1 MEPVAWRREGRGAG
15 GSSKAART
23 VAGPSAAAVEAY
35 VSRMRHGLAGEGW
48 QPLSERGGIG
58 HAGAGGILRVG
69 QFCAQCIHITRC
81 RLQQLYVTSASG
93 LRAVDTAPSGS
104 EQCSD
109 NLTNLARAM
118 DNNCHWDNLS
128 FWTFGQHNAFHRL
141 ASCTAVQLLEAYL
154 GTPQQFKQLW
164 MEGAT
169 AAAAAGAA
177 GLEAAGAG
185 ADLQG
190 LISTPAAVNDGPQLR
205 VCDVCAVAALGHLGD
220 WLSHT
225 VPPTIPPLEQYI
237 QLVAANDTLPLKAR

>member
-1 MEPVAWRREGRGAG
+1 MGNWSCWGWRRRASDTQGGA
-15 GSSKAART
+15 
-23 VAGPSAAAVEAY
+23 V
-35 VSRMRHGLAGEGW
+35 
-48 QPLSERGGIG
+48 
-58 HAGAGGILRVG
+58 
-69 QFCAQCIHITRC
+69 CAQCQHITRC
-81 RLQQLYVTSASG
+81 RLQQLCVASASC
-93 LRAVDTAPSGS
+93 LRAVDAAPSGS

-141 ASCTAVQLLEAYL
+141 ASCTVAQLLEAYL

-169 AAAAAGAA
+169 AAAAAAGAA

-185 ADLQG
+185 VDLQG
-190 LISTPAAVNDGPQLR
+190 LTSTSAAVNDGPQLR
-205 VCDVCAVAALGHLGD
+205 LRDVCAVAALGHLGD

-225 VPPTIPPLEQYI
+225 VPPTIPLLEQYI
-237 QLVAANDTLPLKAR
+237 QLVAANDTLPLKGR